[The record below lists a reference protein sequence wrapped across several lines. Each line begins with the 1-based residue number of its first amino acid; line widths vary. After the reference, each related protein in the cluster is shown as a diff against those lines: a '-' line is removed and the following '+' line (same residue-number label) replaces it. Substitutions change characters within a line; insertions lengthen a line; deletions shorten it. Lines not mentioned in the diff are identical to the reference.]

1 MQLIQWTQELSVSIE
16 EFDRQH
22 KKLVNLMNLLHN
34 SMNKGEN
41 RDVLKNFLN
50 ELADY
55 TVYHFK
61 SEEKL
66 LQEHMFPLY
75 AIHKKEHDE
84 LTKQIFA
91 IKTSF
96 EQGNTSLTVE
106 FMDFLKNWLNKHIL
120 QVDKKY
126 CDFLNSKG
134 VH

>member
-1 MQLIQWTQELSVSIE
+1 VQLIQWTQELSVSIE